1 MKANIKKNSSPAK
14 KLIPAAGSLLI
25 SAAMLGT
32 STFAWF
38 TMSREVEVKNI
49 QMTATVPEDI
59 QISLGHLQYV
69 AGGTTNVTQATAKDH
84 TGLTDNEGILEK
96 ASGDNADNGNVK
108 APLTGTDAISMLD
121 WGSSADI
128 SEYYRLGKI
137 IPASSTTGENIFF
150 TPDAA
155 GVGKSL
161 KAGAAYYQAANIN
174 TAFAWDT
181 ADKTFKSGGN
191 SDSAMTTLHA
201 INNTTRASDKW
212 NDGTTSKA
220 DGNNYST
227 AEEWYDTNDDGYY
240 VDIPVWFRSSAKED
254 ISLSVDAYVTTNAAK
269 DDDDL
274 YLAARAVILYNTTP
288 AIDATP
294 AATSNLLRIRQ
305 DALTENKSI
314 VDFMYTTNASGDAVN
329 AVNADTKAATYTDA
343 TEYEGAG
350 LIKVP
355 AGTNNS
361 YGTPT
366 KAIIRVWLEGED
378 PNCWNQNAGQNFN
391 ISLKFSKEALSATA
405 TPKTYPESS
414 IDRTGKKAADDAEN
428 SLKDGQQVTV
438 TVNNTTNDVLVFE
451 YHSNAT
457 PKWDLIDGTFHT
469 LEGKTYTFNGTNV
482 TNSDDIAAKLE
493 AMGTTKSTFTAAQT
507 VTVADS
513 TTTGGSETT
522 GG

>member
-69 AGGTTNVTQATAKDH
+69 AGGETNVTQATAKNF
-84 TGLTDNEGILEK
+84 TGLTDNQGILK
-96 ASGDNADNGNVK
+96 PASEARADNGNVEQ
-108 APLTGTDAISMLD
+108 PLTGTDAISMLD
-121 WGSSADI
+121 WSSSADI
-128 SEYYRLGKI
+128 SQYYRLGKI
-137 IPASSTTGENIFF
+137 MPASSTTGANIFF

-161 KAGAAYYQAANIN
+161 KSGAKYFQAADMT

-181 ADKTFKSGGN
+181 TGKTFKSGGN

-201 INNTTRASDKW
+201 IDKTTRAEDKW
-212 NDGTTSKA
+212 GTGEETE
-220 DGNNYST
+220 GNPKYAT

-254 ISLSVDAYVTTNAAK
+254 INLSVDAYVTTNAAK

-274 YLAARAVILYNTTP
+274 YLAARAVILYNSTP
-288 AIDATP
+288 AINATP

-305 DALTENKSI
+305 DALSEDKSI

-329 AVNADTKAATYTDA
+329 AVDADNKTATYTDA
-343 TEYEGAG
+343 TEYTGTG
-350 LIKVP
+350 LVTVP
-355 AGTNNS
+355 AGTGNA

-391 ISLKFSKEALSATA
+391 ISLKFSKDDLSPA
-405 TPKTYPESS
+405 PNGNGTYPESS
-414 IDRTGKKAADDAEN
+414 IDRENKKAVSEDG

-469 LEGKTYTFNGTNV
+469 LEGKTYTFNSTTV
-482 TNSDDIAAKLE
+482 TNSDQIAAQLE
-493 AMGTTKSTFTAAQT
+493 AMGTKQSTFASGLT
-507 VTVADS
+507 VTVAP
-513 TTTGGSETT
+513 
-522 GG
+522 

>member
-1 MKANIKKNSSPAK
+1 MTNKTNQYNRSARK
-14 KLIPAAGSLLI
+14 KLIPAI
-25 SAAMLGT
+25 AMLT
-32 STFAWF
+32 VSAMTLASSTYAWF

-69 AGGTTNVTQATAKDH
+69 AGGETNVTQATAKNF
-84 TGLTDNEGILEK
+84 TGLTDNQGILEK
-96 ASGDNADNGNVK
+96 ASGSNADNGNVK

-121 WGSSADI
+121 WSSSADI
-128 SEYYRLGKI
+128 SQYYRLGKI
-137 IPASSTTGENIFF
+137 MPASSTTGENIFF

-161 KAGAAYYQAANIN
+161 KAGAAYYQAA
-174 TAFAWDT
+174 TLTSAFTWDT
-181 ADKTFKSGGN
+181 TDKTFKSNGSGG
-191 SDSAMTTLHA
+191 DSAMATLHA
-201 INNTTRASDKW
+201 INNTTRSSDKW
-212 NDGTTSKA
+212 NDGSTS
-220 DGNNYST
+220 DDNTYST
-227 AEEWYDTNDDGYY
+227 AEEWFDTNDDGYY

-254 ISLSVDAYVTTNAAK
+254 INLSVDAYVTSNAAK

-274 YLAARAVILYNTTP
+274 YLAARAAILYNATP

-305 DALTENKSI
+305 DALTETKSI
-314 VDFMYTTNASGDAVN
+314 VDFMYTTNSTGDAVN
-329 AVNADTKAATYTDA
+329 AVDASKVATYTDA

-350 LIKVP
+350 LVKVL
-355 AGTNNS
+355 AGTNNV

-391 ISLKFSKEALSATA
+391 ISLKFSKDALSAVA
-405 TPKTYPESS
+405 DPPTYPATS
-414 IDRTGKKAADDAEN
+414 IDRTNKKPVSDDG

-438 TVNNTTNDVLVFE
+438 TVGNDPADTLIFE
-451 YHSNAT
+451 YHSTAT

-469 LEGKTYTFNGTNV
+469 LEGKTYTFNNQTV
-482 TNSDDIAAKLE
+482 TDSDQIAAQLE
-493 AMGTTKSTFTAAQT
+493 AMGTKQSTFATTLT
-507 VTVADS
+507 VTVN
-513 TTTGGSETT
+513 
-522 GG
+522 